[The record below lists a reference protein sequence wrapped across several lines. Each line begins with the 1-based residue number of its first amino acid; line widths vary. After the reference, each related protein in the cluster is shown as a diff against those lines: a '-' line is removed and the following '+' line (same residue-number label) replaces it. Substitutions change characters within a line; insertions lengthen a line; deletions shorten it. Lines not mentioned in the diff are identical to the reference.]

1 MGLIWVLVSFPRIF
15 LGNNRKVGKL
25 CENGQVKITKSHQN
39 YPTYKNKSILC
50 SISFENGLEVF
61 QNRLKNHSKTSGD
74 RKIRNSKFFRIAEKI
89 KFLTKNH
96 DRQLQKLK
104 FILWY
109 LSPFLCKKYRPNFQ
123 KKNPFLTHFWP
134 ILVRFCSF

>member
-25 CENGQVKITKSHQN
+25 CENRQVKFTKSRQN

-74 RKIRNSKFFRIAEKI
+74 RKIRNPKFFRIA
-89 KFLTKNH
+89 
-96 DRQLQKLK
+96 
-104 FILWY
+104 
-109 LSPFLCKKYRPNFQ
+109 
-123 KKNPFLTHFWP
+123 KKNKIFDEKSPKNDKKVEIHFGIFSSHFYFKNVVRIFQRYPFLTHFWP
-134 ILVRFCSF
+134 ILARFCSF